1 MLRLIKEDNASLE
14 IHINGLD
21 VQLPVA
27 RVDLVTKVKGEN
39 DGTSEERHEE
49 SLSIGRR
56 AIGSVERRVESGN
69 KSNNVEEDAE
79 IAAPNT
85 EGSLVR
91 NKVEI
96 DALGLETRSHTGVS
110 EADGAPNEEES
121 KTGQSQKPVKDGTAL
136 LGLSDIS
143 QQTESKLN
151 DDTVDGTT
159 LAINVVQELG
169 GMATHGHSLHGT
181 GGTKGTRVGDGQ
193 DGDGDDG
200 VEDGGQNLDACILN
214 GEDERR
220 GLCVGARSTEE
231 TLIIRTENGSNDEE
245 VDDVEESN
253 TPKDLLG
260 SSGDR
265 LSGVSSLSGGEA
277 NHFST
282 TKGKGGNG
290 EDSAEALE
298 VGESTRVVPVL
309 GTEVALI
316 TDTTTV
322 DDDTE
327 DDESQASADLDG
339 GQDEFDL
346 SVTTNTKDL
355 NNGESDEEDSDPNSL
370 ATKLAN

>member
-1 MLRLIKEDNASLE
+1 
-14 IHINGLD
+14 
-21 VQLPVA
+21 
-27 RVDLVTKVKGEN
+27 
-39 DGTSEERHEE
+39 
-49 SLSIGRR
+49 
-56 AIGSVERRVESGN
+56 
-69 KSNNVEEDAE
+69 
-79 IAAPNT
+79 
-85 EGSLVR
+85 
-91 NKVEI
+91 
-96 DALGLETRSHTGVS
+96 VS
-110 EADGAPNEEES
+110 EADGAPNEEER

-220 GLCVGARSTEE
+220 GLCVGARGTEE

-282 TKGKGGNG
+282 TKGKG
-290 EDSAEALE
+290 
-298 VGESTRVVPVL
+298 
-309 GTEVALI
+309 
-316 TDTTTV
+316 
-322 DDDTE
+322 
-327 DDESQASADLDG
+327 
-339 GQDEFDL
+339 
-346 SVTTNTKDL
+346 
-355 NNGESDEEDSDPNSL
+355 
-370 ATKLAN
+370 